1 MSETGVAVCSVVV
14 VDDHVVLRAGTR
26 QILEQSE
33 KLHVIG
39 EAGTVREAIDVV
51 GSVQPDVVLMDI
63 RLPDG
68 NGLEAARQVVA
79 KNHDVK
85 IVVLSAYDDDDYIQ
99 SALSLGVSGFLL
111 KTVKSEELIN
121 AVLSAADGMVVLDP
135 SILKRL
141 RKDEESRQTDHHGDS
156 TGETS
161 VTNAYAANT
170 YVTNIVGSPSV
181 AMPDDQSG
189 QYGHKNFLGRDA
201 EEPGEG
207 RMDEFGRES
216 SGLLSDREISVI
228 KLVGMGLPNKSIAS
242 QLYISV
248 RTVEGHLGRIFT
260 KLGLHS
266 RAELMRYAYSSG
278 MVATEAKS
286 QDDTSL

>member
-1 MSETGVAVCSVVV
+1 MAVRSVVV

-79 KNHDVK
+79 KNRDVK
-85 IVVLSAYDDDDYIQ
+85 VVVLSAYDDDDYIQ
-99 SALSLGVSGFLL
+99 SALSIGVSGFLL
-111 KTVKSEELIN
+111 KTVKSEELVN

-141 RKDEESRQTDHHGDS
+141 RKDEESRSTDYHGDN
-156 TGETS
+156 TGEIVLT
-161 VTNAYAANT
+161 NT
-170 YVTNIVGSPSV
+170 YTTNIVGSPSV
-181 AMPDDQSG
+181 AMPYDQSD
-189 QYGHKNFLGRDA
+189 QYGHKTFPGWGA
-201 EEPGEG
+201 EETEEG
-207 RMDEFGRES
+207 QMDEFGRES
-216 SGLLSDREISVI
+216 SGLLSDREVSVI
-228 KLVGMGLPNKSIAS
+228 KLVGMGLSNKSIAS

-278 MVATEAKS
+278 MVATEAKP
-286 QDDTSL
+286 QDDTSS